1 MSFHGLPCAGDAGV
15 AGAVRTWSEDPLT
28 VRARTI
34 WTAGNHAP
42 IGRSY
47 APAAREFVG
56 RLKLCPG
63 ESVLDVA
70 CGTGTTAM
78 TAAEAGAVV
87 HGIDIAPY
95 VIAQARIEARAR
107 GCEIAFAV
115 GNAEAIG
122 FPAGTF
128 DATISLFGA
137 MFSERPERVAAELV
151 RVTRPGGRI
160 AMGNW
165 TPEGLAGQIARAH
178 TTLVPPPTGA
188 PDPLDWGR
196 EDVVRARLG
205 ELAAPVMCVRRILKM
220 HFPFGPAAVTELFAT
235 SYGPTVAA
243 LRALDP
249 DSASLLRHRLTRLF
263 HQHNVATN
271 GTTTLAVE
279 YLDVQARVVSP

>member
-1 MSFHGLPCAGDAGV
+1 MSLHGLPSVDDSGV
-15 AGAVRTWSEDPLT
+15 AGTTGAWSEDPFT

-56 RLKLCPG
+56 RLRLCPG

-70 CGTGTTAM
+70 CGAGTTAI
-78 TAAEAGAVV
+78 TAAEVGAVV

-107 GCEIAFAV
+107 GCEVAFAV
-115 GNAEAIG
+115 GNAEAIA
-122 FPAGTF
+122 FPDDTF
-128 DATISLFGA
+128 DVTLSLFGA
-137 MFSERPERVAAELV
+137 MFSDRPERVAAELI

-178 TTLVPPPTGA
+178 TTLIPQPAGV

-196 EDVVRARLG
+196 EEIVQARLG
-205 ELAAPVMCVRRILKM
+205 ERAAPIMCVRRILKM
-220 HFPFGPAAVTELFAT
+220 QFPFGPAAVTELFAT

-263 HQHNVATN
+263 HQHNLATN
-271 GTTTLAVE
+271 GTTTLAAE
-279 YLDVQARVVSP
+279 YLDVRARVA